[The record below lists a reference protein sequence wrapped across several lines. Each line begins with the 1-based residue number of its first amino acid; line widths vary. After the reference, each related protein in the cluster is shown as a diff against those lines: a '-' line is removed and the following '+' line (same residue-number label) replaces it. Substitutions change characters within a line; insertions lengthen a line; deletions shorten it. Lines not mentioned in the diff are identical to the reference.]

1 MIFVLLICISLFIL
15 CVYYSLRASD
25 IVIMADVNANNLPV
39 AHIQNSQSMT
49 MSITV
54 SLVEL
59 AVLRE
64 RSTVVDT
71 FFSAQPV
78 NNIDDVISEDGL
90 MITFPFTM
98 SNIVT
103 PEMGKQI
110 IQLLAKM
117 LLYKIT
123 LRST

>member
-1 MIFVLLICISLFIL
+1 
-15 CVYYSLRASD
+15 
-25 IVIMADVNANNLPV
+25 MADVNANNPPV
-39 AHIQNSQSMT
+39 AHMQNSQSMT
-49 MSITV
+49 MSITL

-64 RSTVVDT
+64 KSSVVDI
-71 FFSAQPV
+71 FFSGKPV

-98 SNIVT
+98 SNILT

-110 IQLLAKM
+110 IQLSAKM